1 MKLTAIKRGC
11 CQTYIYKNNYFFIMN
26 IKTFEQFKNE
36 NKPMNE
42 GLIDMLK
49 ARKEILKLQSVV
61 CDEYEKLLQ
70 ENPKKYQDGKS
81 VLKAVEKFAQEAY
94 KKIVKSEDALSFEDW
109 WEKFEKSNSYM
120 LDNTVFGINESV
132 DNYSGQYT
140 IEITYTKE
148 DDIEGKGEMAHAKE
162 YTHMLTTAGLEVE
175 YVQKRYTIEAIVT
188 YNNKEEFDVV
198 VRFAAFDLGYTDII
212 VNQLSR
218 KMYDEVSKIVLNNS
232 KKKLFR

>member
-1 MKLTAIKRGC
+1 MTIKS
-11 CQTYIYKNNYFFIMN
+11 
-26 IKTFEQFKNE
+26 FEEFKNE
-36 NKPMNE
+36 NSVKPEVETVDE
-42 GLIDMLK
+42 GLINAIK
-49 ARKEILKLQSVV
+49 ARKEIIQLQSVV

-70 ENPKKYQDGKS
+70 DNPKKYQDGKS

-148 DDIEGKGEMAHAKE
+148 DDIEGKGEMAHAE
-162 YTHMLTTAGLEVE
+162 LYTQMLRTAGLEVE
-175 YVQKRYTIEAIVT
+175 YKQKRYTIEATVT
-188 YNNKEEFDVV
+188 YNNKQEFDDV
-198 VRFAAFDLGYTDII
+198 VRFAAYDLGYTDII
-212 VNQLSR
+212 VDKLSR
-218 KMYDEVSKIVLNNS
+218 KMYDEVSQIVLNNS
-232 KKKLFR
+232 KQKLFR

>member
-1 MKLTAIKRGC
+1 
-11 CQTYIYKNNYFFIMN
+11 MN
-26 IKTFEQFKNE
+26 IIKTFEQFKNE

-49 ARKEILKLQSVV
+49 ARKEILNLQSVV

-70 ENPKKYQDGKS
+70 EDPKKYKDGKS
-81 VLKAVEKFAQEAY
+81 VLKAVEKFAQDAY
-94 KKIVKSEDALSFEDW
+94 NKIVKSEDALSFEDW

-140 IEITYTKE
+140 IEIVYSKE
-148 DDIEGKGEMAHAKE
+148 SDVEGKGEMGHAE
-162 YTHMLTTAGLEVE
+162 LYTQMLRNAGLEIE
-175 YVQKRYTIEAIVT
+175 YKQKRYSIDAIVT
-188 YNNKEEFDVV
+188 YNNKEEFDDV
-198 VRFAAFDLGYTDII
+198 VRFAAYDLGYTDIV
-212 VNQLSR
+212 VNKLSK

-232 KKKLFR
+232 NRKLFR

>member
-1 MKLTAIKRGC
+1 
-11 CQTYIYKNNYFFIMN
+11 MN

-49 ARKEILKLQSVV
+49 ARKEIMKLQSVV
-61 CDEYEKLLQ
+61 SDEYEKLLQ
-70 ENPKKYQDGKS
+70 ENPKKYKDGKS

-132 DNYSGQYT
+132 DNYSGVYT
-140 IEITYTKE
+140 IEITYSKE
-148 DDIEGKGEMAHAKE
+148 DDIEGAGEMGHAE
-162 YTHMLTTAGLEVE
+162 LYTQMLKTAGLEIE
-175 YVQKRYTIEAIVT
+175 YKQKRFTIEAIVT
-188 YNNKEEFDVV
+188 YNNKQEFDDV
-198 VRFAAFDLGYTDII
+198 VRFAAYDLGYTDII
-212 VNQLSR
+212 VNKLSK
-218 KMYDEVSKIVLNNS
+218 KMYDEVSQIVLNNS
-232 KKKLFR
+232 KPKLFR

>member
-1 MKLTAIKRGC
+1 
-11 CQTYIYKNNYFFIMN
+11 MN

-61 CDEYEKLLQ
+61 CDEYERLLQ
-70 ENPKKYQDGKS
+70 ENPKKYKDGKS

-94 KKIVKSEDALSFEDW
+94 EKIVKSEDALSFSQW

-148 DDIEGKGEMAHAKE
+148 DDIEGKGEMGHAE
-162 YTHMLTTAGLEVE
+162 LYTQMLRTAGLEVE
-175 YVQKRYTIEAIVT
+175 YKQKRFAIDAIVT
-188 YNNKEEFDVV
+188 YNNKQEFDDV
-198 VRFAAFDLGYTDII
+198 VRFAAYDLGYTDIV
-212 VNQLSR
+212 VNKLSR
-218 KMYDEVSKIVLNNS
+218 KMYDEVSQIVLNNS
-232 KKKLFR
+232 KPKLFR

>member
-1 MKLTAIKRGC
+1 
-11 CQTYIYKNNYFFIMN
+11 MN

-61 CDEYEKLLQ
+61 CDEYERLLQ
-70 ENPKKYQDGKS
+70 DNPKKYKDGKS
-81 VLKAVEKFAQEAY
+81 VLKDVEKFAQEAY

-120 LDNTVFGINESV
+120 LDNTIFGINESV

-148 DDIEGKGEMAHAKE
+148 DDIEGKGEMAHAE
-162 YTHMLTTAGLEVE
+162 LYTQMLKTAGLEIE
-175 YVQKRYTIEAIVT
+175 YKQKRYTIEATVT
-188 YNNKEEFDVV
+188 YNNKQEFDDV
-198 VRFAAFDLGYTDII
+198 VRFAAYDLGYTDTI
-212 VNQLSR
+212 VNKLSK
-218 KMYDEVSKIVLNNS
+218 KMYDEVSQIVLNNS
-232 KKKLFR
+232 KQKLFR

>member
-11 CQTYIYKNNYFFIMN
+11 CQTHIYKNNYFFMN
-26 IKTFEQFKNE
+26 IKTFEQFKND

-70 ENPKKYQDGKS
+70 DNPKKYQDGKS
-81 VLKAVEKFAQEAY
+81 VLKAVKDFALEAY
-94 KKIVKSEDALSFEDW
+94 NKIVKSEDALSFSQW

-132 DNYSGQYT
+132 DNYSGVYT
-140 IEITYTKE
+140 IEITYSKE
-148 DDIEGKGEMAHAKE
+148 DDIEGKGEMGHAE
-162 YTHMLTTAGLEVE
+162 LYTQMLRTAGLEVE
-175 YVQKRYTIEAIVT
+175 YKQKRFTIEAIVT
-188 YNNKEEFDVV
+188 YNNKKEFDDV
-198 VRFAAFDLGYTDII
+198 VRFAAYDLGYTDII
-212 VNQLSR
+212 VNKLSK
-218 KMYDEVSKIVLNNS
+218 KMYDEVSEIVLNNS
-232 KKKLFR
+232 KPKLFR

>member
-1 MKLTAIKRGC
+1 MTIKS
-11 CQTYIYKNNYFFIMN
+11 
-26 IKTFEQFKNE
+26 FEEFKND
-36 NKPMNE
+36 NSVKPEVETVDE
-42 GLIDMLK
+42 GLINAIK

-70 ENPKKYQDGKS
+70 NNPKKYQDGKS

-132 DNYSGQYT
+132 DNYSGVYT
-140 IEITYTKE
+140 IEITYSK
-148 DDIEGKGEMAHAKE
+148 DDDEEKLGEMGHAKL
-162 YTHMLTTAGLEVE
+162 YTNMLTSAGLDVE
-175 YVQKRYTIEAIVT
+175 YKQKRFTIEAIVT
-188 YNNKEEFDVV
+188 YNNKEEFDQV

-212 VNQLSR
+212 VPKLSR
-218 KMYDEVSKIVLNNS
+218 KTYDEVSKIVLDNS
-232 KKKLFR
+232 APKLFR

>member
-1 MKLTAIKRGC
+1 
-11 CQTYIYKNNYFFIMN
+11 MN

-61 CDEYEKLLQ
+61 CDEYERLLQ
-70 ENPKKYQDGKS
+70 DNPKKYQDGKS
-81 VLKAVEKFAQEAY
+81 VLKAVERFAQEAY

-109 WEKFEKSNSYM
+109 WEGFAIAHVNM
-120 LDNTVFGINESV
+120 LDKTVFAINESV

-148 DDIEGKGEMAHAKE
+148 DDIEGKGEMAHAE
-162 YTHMLTTAGLEVE
+162 LYTQMLKTAGLEVE
-175 YVQKRYTIEAIVT
+175 YKQKRFTIEATVT
-188 YNNKEEFDVV
+188 YNNKQEFDDV
-198 VRFAAFDLGYTDII
+198 VRFAAYDLGYTDVI
-212 VNQLSR
+212 VNKLSK
-218 KMYDEVSKIVLNNS
+218 KMYDEVSQIVLNNS
-232 KKKLFR
+232 KPKLFR

>member
-1 MKLTAIKRGC
+1 
-11 CQTYIYKNNYFFIMN
+11 MN

-49 ARKEILKLQSVV
+49 ARKEIMKLQSVV
-61 CDEYEKLLQ
+61 SDEYEKLLQ
-70 ENPKKYQDGKS
+70 ENPKKYKDGKS

-140 IEITYTKE
+140 IEITYSKE
-148 DDIEGKGEMAHAKE
+148 DDIEGAGEMGHAE
-162 YTHMLTTAGLEVE
+162 LYTQMLKTAGLEIE
-175 YVQKRYTIEAIVT
+175 YKQKRFTIEAIVT
-188 YNNKEEFDVV
+188 YNNKQEFDDV
-198 VRFAAFDLGYTDII
+198 VRFAAYDLGYTDII
-212 VNQLSR
+212 VNKLSK
-218 KMYDEVSKIVLNNS
+218 KMYDEVSQIVLNNS
-232 KKKLFR
+232 KPKLFR

>member
-1 MKLTAIKRGC
+1 
-11 CQTYIYKNNYFFIMN
+11 MN

-49 ARKEILKLQSVV
+49 ARKEIMKLQSVV
-61 CDEYEKLLQ
+61 SDEYEKLLQ
-70 ENPKKYQDGKS
+70 DNPKKYKDGKS

-132 DNYSGQYT
+132 DNYSGVYT

-148 DDIEGKGEMAHAKE
+148 DDIEGKGEMGHAE
-162 YTHMLTTAGLEVE
+162 LYTQMLRTAGLEVE
-175 YVQKRYTIEAIVT
+175 YKQKRFTIEAIVT
-188 YNNKEEFDVV
+188 YNNKKEFDDL
-198 VRFAAFDLGYTDII
+198 VRFAAYDLGYTDIV
-212 VNQLSR
+212 VNKLSK

-232 KKKLFR
+232 KPKLFR